1 MIMTTNEI
9 EEKLAWKLIWIK
21 TIMIQDQN
29 IIQ

>member
-1 MIMTTNEI
+1 MIMTTNET

-21 TIMIQDQN
+21 TITIQDQN